1 MTPFLIAVSMNDTDR
16 VRQFLQEGA
25 DVNQSWPD
33 GVTGIHVAAQNGFL
47 ELGEILLKYTANIR
61 HTDNSGFNSLLYA
74 CLANQ
79 PDFIRYLLETAY
91 DTNPESSHPT
101 NEDNID
107 IAQKKEV
114 LNSATTDG
122 STSLA
127 VASRAGHYGCVQI
140 LLEHQADVD
149 IANTGGLQALH
160 QACVG
165 NHADI
170 IELLLQY
177 GADLNVY
184 TKEDEPP
191 CRLTTSRECHE
202 VLHKWIEGNKMD
214 WQSQYGFMKGVNEPI
229 YYINCSS

>member
-1 MTPFLIAVSMNDTDR
+1 MSPFLIAVSMNDTDR

-33 GVTGIHVAAQNGFL
+33 GMTGIHVAAQNGFL
-47 ELGEILLKYTANIR
+47 ELEEILLKHGANI
-61 HTDNSGFNSLLYA
+61 HHADNSGFNPLHYS

-79 PDFIRYLLETAY
+79 PDFIRYLLETTY
-91 DTNPESSHPT
+91 NTNPESNCPT
-101 NEDNID
+101 NEDNMEIV
-107 IAQKKEV
+107 QKKEV
-114 LNSATTDG
+114 LNSTATDG

-127 VASRAGHYGCVQI
+127 VASRTGHYGCVQI

-170 IELLLQY
+170 IELLLQN

-184 TKEDEPP
+184 TKEDESP
-191 CRLTTSRECHE
+191 CRLTTSRECQE
-202 VLHKWIEGNKMD
+202 TLHKWTEGRKVD
-214 WQSQYGFMKGVNEPI
+214 WLSQYGSMKVVNEHI
-229 YYINCSS
+229 L